1 MNLYK
6 QINDWLIAKYA
17 PFNNW
22 IYFNATPMFAGAVTM
37 NSVAGQRI
45 VKKFIDG
52 SMQKELIFAIDMIT
66 QYDNQGT
73 SDINMRALEEVSNFT
88 EWLDTVPIEDT
99 PDFGDKRIIQKM
111 EVLTNVPTLLVDT
124 TNQLSKYQ
132 FQVKI
137 TYIDESEV
145 IR

>member
-45 VKKFIDG
+45 VKKFID
-52 SMQKELIFAIDMIT
+52 K
-66 QYDNQGT
+66 
-73 SDINMRALEEVSNFT
+73 
-88 EWLDTVPIEDT
+88 LDAKYFVAES
-99 PDFGDKRIIQKM
+99 Q
-111 EVLTNVPTLLVDT
+111 TLL
-124 TNQLSKYQ
+124 
-132 FQVKI
+132 
-137 TYIDESEV
+137 
-145 IR
+145 

>member
-1 MNLYK
+1 MNLYR
-6 QINDWLIAKYA
+6 QVNQWLTENYE
-17 PFNNW
+17 PLGHW
-22 IYFNATPMFAGAVTM
+22 MYFNATPMFAGAVTM

-73 SDINMRALEEVSNFT
+73 SDINMQALEEVSNFT
-88 EWLDTVPIEDT
+88 EWLDTVPIEDA

-137 TYIDESEV
+137 TYKERKE
-145 IR
+145 

>member
-73 SDINMRALEEVSNFT
+73 SDINMQALEEVSNFT
-88 EWLDTVPIEDT
+88 EWLDTVPIEDA
-99 PDFGDKRIIQKM
+99 PDFGDNRIIQKM

-137 TYIDESEV
+137 TYKERKE
-145 IR
+145 

>member
-1 MNLYK
+1 
-6 QINDWLIAKYA
+6 
-17 PFNNW
+17 
-22 IYFNATPMFAGAVTM
+22 
-37 NSVAGQRI
+37 
-45 VKKFIDG
+45 
-52 SMQKELIFAIDMIT
+52 MIT

-73 SDINMRALEEVSNFT
+73 SDINMQALEEVSNFT
-88 EWLDTVPIEDT
+88 EWLDTVPIEDA

-137 TYIDESEV
+137 TYKERKE
-145 IR
+145 